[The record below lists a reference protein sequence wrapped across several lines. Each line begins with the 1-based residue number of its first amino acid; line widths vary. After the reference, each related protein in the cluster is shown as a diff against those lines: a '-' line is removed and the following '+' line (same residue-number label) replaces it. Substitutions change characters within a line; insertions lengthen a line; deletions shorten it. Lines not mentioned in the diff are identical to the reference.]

1 MPIELIAIGL
11 GATLLL
17 ILMNVLP
24 RHSSGLDRVYYH
36 KKWEEIRLLLKTSA
50 AGARL
55 SIIEADKLLDHALKD
70 LKFTGETMADRLK
83 SAGAALGNK
92 DSVWDA
98 HRLRNRLVH
107 EDVHPRPSQIK
118 SSLRAYEA
126 CLKKLG
132 AL

>member
-11 GATLLL
+11 GAILLL

-24 RHSSGLDRVYYH
+24 RQSSGLDRVYYH
-36 KKWEEIRLLLKTSA
+36 KKWEEIRLLLKTSM

-55 SIIEADKLLDHALKD
+55 SIIEADKLLDRALKE
-70 LKFTGETMADRLK
+70 LGFPGETMGDRLK
-83 SAGAALGNK
+83 SAASRLGSK
-92 DSVWDA
+92 DAVWDA

-107 EDVHPRPSQIK
+107 EDAHPRPSQIK
-118 SSLRAYEA
+118 AALTAYEA

>member
-1 MPIELIAIGL
+1 MPVELIAIVL
-11 GATLLL
+11 GAVLLL
-17 ILMNVLP
+17 IILNVLP
-24 RHSSGLDRVYYH
+24 RPAAGLNQAYYQ
-36 KKWEEIRLLLKTSA
+36 KKWGEIRLLLKTSA

-55 SIIEADKLLDHALKD
+55 SVIEADKLLDHALKD

-83 SAGAALGNK
+83 SAGVALGNK
-92 DSVWDA
+92 DGVWDA

-107 EDVHPRPSQIK
+107 EDVHPRPNQIK
-118 SSLRAYEA
+118 STLRVYET